1 MKTICFVLA
10 LVVLTG
16 SVSPAQVKAVHFKKL
31 QEFLPAKEIKN
42 FKRLKPS
49 GTTQTNMGMSTSEA
63 EVRYE
68 SVQSDT
74 VVASEA
80 NLLSSPKSIGIK
92 ISDMIAMPYAAMA
105 FQMQPES
112 ESETEDSS
120 QKTVLIKGKYK
131 GQEEIQKGE
140 NYKSCKISFGVV
152 NRYIVNLE
160 LSGTDDIKIL
170 YTIIDTMDF
179 DGLEKLTAEAK

>member
-1 MKTICFVLA
+1 MKKLCLVLA
-10 LVVLTG
+10 LVVLAG
-16 SVSPAQVKAVHFKKL
+16 SISTAQVKAVHFKKL

-63 EVRYE
+63 AVRYE
-68 SVQSDT
+68 STQVDTVTTSEGT
-74 VVASEA
+74 VVAP
-80 NLLSSPKSIGIK
+80 PKSIEIK
-92 ISDMIAMPYAAMA
+92 ISDMLSMPYAAMA

-112 ESETEDSS
+112 ESETEESS
-120 QKTVLIKGKYK
+120 QKTLMIKGKYK

-140 NYKSCKISFGVV
+140 NNKSCKISFGVA

-160 LSGTDDIKIL
+160 LNGVDDAKIL
-170 YTIIDTMDF
+170 YDILDMINL
-179 DGLEKLTAEAK
+179 DGLEKLTTETK